1 MDDDVARN
9 FTGSN
14 ITYPYPAN
22 VKLSDTITMMAAK
35 KRTRRAAASSSMA
48 ALLIGLCCFSSSSS
62 PLAPMV
68 DAADPK
74 TFLGTN
80 NHKFWSLRGGSL
92 VDTATKIN
100 FDDNLGSLSLYGVG
114 VRKKG
119 PIKVYSVGMYSD
131 ESAKSST
138 ASLPKN
144 KSALTTLRKSLKS
157 SKTTSFLLKMNFKVG
172 AEKMADAIAE
182 SVDPRTSDKGA
193 VESLKKLIMNGVSA
207 KGAATPGTI
216 LQFDCLSDGSVKVS
230 VDGKAVGSA
239 SGLSEP
245 FCDVFLDDNGVSP
258 PFRESVVENC
268 CGVASSS
275 SSATPTATHSSSS
288 HNPIHIIGSL
298 FYHKLK
304 LPKLPYKYNAL
315 QPIISEKTLR
325 AHHLKHNA
333 KYIETV
339 NQIVSEGGASLKYLS
354 MEQIVKS
361 KALKESNPVLY
372 NNAAQ
377 CWNHLFFFRCM
388 SGSGGGG
395 EPKGLLAKTIRRDF
409 GSFDN
414 LRKEM
419 ESSSIKAFGSG
430 WTWLGYDKKEKK
442 LVVSTMTGAGNPL
455 IEGIIPIL
463 VIDMWEHAYYLDY
476 QDNRKE
482 YINGFFDRLVNWKY
496 AQQNLKHAMGKG
508 IVPETVHHVSHH
520 GLPLVAAL
528 FSANLAKKTAVHMLF
543 QQS

>member
-1 MDDDVARN
+1 
-9 FTGSN
+9 
-14 ITYPYPAN
+14 
-22 VKLSDTITMMAAK
+22 
-35 KRTRRAAASSSMA
+35 
-48 ALLIGLCCFSSSSS
+48 
-62 PLAPMV
+62 MV
-68 DAADPK
+68 D
-74 TFLGTN
+74 
-80 NHKFWSLRGGSL
+80 S
-92 VDTATKIN
+92 ATKID
-100 FDDNLGSLSLYGVG
+100 FDDNLGSLPLCGVG

-131 ESAKSST
+131 ESAKSSIST
-138 ASLPKN
+138 LPKN
-144 KSALTTLRKSLKS
+144 KSALTTLRKSLGS

-193 VESLKKLIMNGVSA
+193 VESLKKLIMDGVAA

-216 LQFDCLSDGSVKVS
+216 LQFDCLSNGAVQVS

-239 SGLSEP
+239 PGLSEP

-258 PFRESVVENC
+258 AFRESVVENC

-275 SSATPTATHSSSS
+275 AATSSSTTSSHSSP

-315 QPIISEKTLR
+315 QPITSEKTLR

-339 NQIVSEGGASLKYLS
+339 NQIVSEGGASLKHLS
-354 MEQIVKS
+354 IEQIVKS
-361 KALKESNPVLY
+361 KTLKESNAVLY

-377 CWNHLFFFRCM
+377 CWNHLFFWRCM

-395 EPKGLLAKTIRRDF
+395 EPKGLLAKIIRQDF
-409 GSFDN
+409 GSFEN

-430 WTWLGYDKKEKK
+430 WTWLGYDKEQRK

-476 QDNRKE
+476 QENRKE
-482 YINGFFDRLVNWKY
+482 YIVGFFDRLVNWKY

-520 GLPLVAAL
+520 GVPLVAAL
-528 FSANLAKKTAVHMLF
+528 FSANWVKKTVVQMLF

>member
-1 MDDDVARN
+1 MAGKRN
-9 FTGSN
+9 
-14 ITYPYPAN
+14 
-22 VKLSDTITMMAAK
+22 
-35 KRTRRAAASSSMA
+35 RRGAASFSTA
-48 ALLIGLCCFSSSSS
+48 LIGLCYFLSSFSSHVV
-62 PLAPMV
+62 V
-68 DAADPK
+68 DAADHNALVGK
-74 TFLGTN
+74 NYHNL
-80 NHKFWSLRGGSL
+80 WSLRGGAI
-92 VDTATKIN
+92 VDAATKID
-100 FDDNLGSLSLYGVG
+100 FDDTLGNLSLYGVG

-131 ESAKSST
+131 ESAKSSI

-144 KSALTTLRKSLKS
+144 KNSLTTLRKSLKS

-193 VESLKKLIMNGVSA
+193 VDSLKKLIMDGVAA
-207 KGAATPGTI
+207 KGAATPGTT
-216 LQFDCLSDGSVKVS
+216 LQFDCFSDGSVKVS
-230 VDGKAVGSA
+230 VDDKAVGSA

-258 PFRESVVENC
+258 AFRESVVENC

-275 SSATPTATHSSSS
+275 TSSSSTATLSSSS

-333 KYIETV
+333 KYIDTV
-339 NQIVSEGGASLKYLS
+339 NQIVGEGGASLKHLS

-361 KALKESNPVLY
+361 KTLKERNPVLY

-377 CWNHLFFFRCM
+377 CWNHLFYWRCM

-419 ESSSIKAFGSG
+419 ESSSMKAFGSG
-430 WTWLGYDKKEKK
+430 WTWLGYDKIQKK

-455 IEGIIPIL
+455 IDGIIPIL

-482 YINGFFDRLVNWKY
+482 YVNGFFDRLVNWKY

-528 FSANLAKKTAVHMLF
+528 YSANVAKKTAVHMLF

>member
-1 MDDDVARN
+1 
-9 FTGSN
+9 
-14 ITYPYPAN
+14 
-22 VKLSDTITMMAAK
+22 MAV
-35 KRTRRAAASSSMA
+35 KRTRRAAASLSMA
-48 ALLIGLCCFSSSSS
+48 LLGLYCFSFSSSH
-62 PLAPMV
+62 PAMV
-68 DAADPK
+68 DAADPNIVGK
-74 TFLGTN
+74 N
-80 NHKFWSLRGGSL
+80 NHKFWSLRGGAL
-92 VDTATKIN
+92 IDAATKID
-100 FDDNLGSLSLYGVG
+100 FDDNHGGLSLCGVG

-131 ESAKSST
+131 ESAKSSI

-193 VESLKKLIMNGVSA
+193 VESLKKLIMDGVAA

-216 LQFDCLSDGSVKVS
+216 LQFDCSSDASVKVS

-239 SGLSEP
+239 PGLSEP

-258 PFRESVVENC
+258 AFRESVIENC

-275 SSATPTATHSSSS
+275 TSSSSTATHSSSS
-288 HNPIHIIGSL
+288 HNPIHIVGSL

-333 KYIETV
+333 KYVEAV
-339 NQIVSEGGASLKYLS
+339 NEIIGEGGASLKHLS

-377 CWNHLFFFRCM
+377 CWNHLFFWRCM

-395 EPKGLLAKTIRRDF
+395 EPKGLLAKTIRQDF

-419 ESSSIKAFGSG
+419 ETSSIKAFGSG
-430 WTWLGYDKKEKK
+430 WTWLGYDKKQKK

-463 VIDMWEHAYYLDY
+463 AIDMWEHAYYLDY

-508 IVPETVHHVSHH
+508 FVPETFHHVSHH
-520 GLPLVAAL
+520 GLPLVVAL
-528 FSANLAKKTAVHMLF
+528 FSANMAKKTAVHMLF

>member
-1 MDDDVARN
+1 MTV
-9 FTGSN
+9 
-14 ITYPYPAN
+14 
-22 VKLSDTITMMAAK
+22 
-35 KRTRRAAASSSMA
+35 KRTHRPAVSPLRFMALAVFLGLCYSA
-48 ALLIGLCCFSSSSS
+48 AL
-62 PLAPMV
+62 V
-68 DAADPK
+68 DAAAAALTDA
-74 TFLGTN
+74 
-80 NHKFWSLRGGSL
+80 
-92 VDTATKIN
+92 ATKIN
-100 FDDNLGSLSLYGVG
+100 FDDNLGGLHLFGVG

-131 ESAKSST
+131 EAAKSSI
-138 ASLPKN
+138 ASLPKT
-144 KSALTTLRKSLKS
+144 KSALTALRKSLKS

-193 VESLKKLIMNGVSA
+193 VDALKKLIMDGVAA
-207 KGAATPGTI
+207 KGAATPGTT
-216 LQFDCLSDGSVKVS
+216 LQFDCSSDGAVKVS

-239 SGLSEP
+239 PGLSEP

-258 PFRESVVENC
+258 AFRESVIENC
-268 CGVASSS
+268 CGVASLSSSS
-275 SSATPTATHSSSS
+275 SSAQQTSTTHSS
-288 HNPIHIIGSL
+288 HNPIHLVGSL

-333 KYIETV
+333 KYIESV
-339 NQIVSEGGASLKYLS
+339 NQIVSEGGASLKHLS
-354 MEQIVKS
+354 LEQIVKS
-361 KALKESNPVLY
+361 KAIMESNAVLY

-377 CWNHLFFFRCM
+377 CWNHQFFWRCM

-395 EPKGLLAKTIRRDF
+395 EPKGLLAKIIRRDF

-419 ESSSIKAFGSG
+419 ESSAMKAFGSG
-430 WTWLGYDKKEKK
+430 WTWLGYDKRKKK

-455 IEGIIPIL
+455 LEGITPVL

-476 QDNRKE
+476 QTNRKD
-482 YINGFFDRLVNWKY
+482 YIDGFFDRLVNWNY

-528 FSANLAKKTAVHMLF
+528 FSANYAKKAAMHMLF